1 MKLIDVHTH
10 LTHAKF
16 QSSIDDLLKEVDE
29 KMYAVICN
37 GLEPVSN
44 RQILEFSKNHPTIK
58 AALGIYP
65 IDAICSILPDD
76 FTLKVTKF
84 DVDEEIKFISQMA
97 EEKRLIA
104 IGECGLDHYWITGE
118 QYQKLQEYV
127 FENLIE
133 IAKRNDL
140 PVIVHSR
147 KAEKRTAEILAHHQ
161 IKKVDFHCFG
171 GRTKL
176 ASRLAENE
184 DWCFSIPAN
193 VRRNQAFAKML
204 KILPKEKILT
214 ETDAPYLSPVPGNTN
229 SPLNVQE
236 TIIFWSEIRKEDPAR
251 TSELIYNNYQRLFNA
266 E

>member
-1 MKLIDVHTH
+1 MERRSDVFIE
-10 LTHAKF
+10 APF
-16 QSSIDDLLKEVDE
+16 FF
-29 KMYAVICN
+29 
-37 GLEPVSN
+37 GL
-44 RQILEFSKNHPTIK
+44 
-58 AALGIYP
+58 
-65 IDAICSILPDD
+65 
-76 FTLKVTKF
+76 
-84 DVDEEIKFISQMA
+84 
-97 EEKRLIA
+97 
-104 IGECGLDHYWITGE
+104 
-118 QYQKLQEYV
+118 V
-127 FENLIE
+127 FENIQSLFE
-133 IAKRNDL
+133 IN
-140 PVIVHSR
+140 S
-147 KAEKRTAEILAHHQ
+147 AEKRTAEILAHHQ